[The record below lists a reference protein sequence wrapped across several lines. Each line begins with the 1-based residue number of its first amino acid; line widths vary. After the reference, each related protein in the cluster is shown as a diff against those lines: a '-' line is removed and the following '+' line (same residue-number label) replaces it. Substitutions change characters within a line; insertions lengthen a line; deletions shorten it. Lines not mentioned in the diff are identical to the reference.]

1 MRIVCISDTHEL
13 HRELDVP
20 PGDMLIHAGDF
31 TVFSERPSIVRD
43 FDEWLGELPHRH
55 KIVVPGNHDF
65 LMNQIPNRSQI
76 KNATLLVDSGVEVDG
91 LRIWGSPATKL
102 YGDTLGRPEAAD
114 LKGHLLTT
122 PDIQILV
129 THGPPLG
136 ILDVAADSNVHAG
149 CPELLEQVLRIN
161 PKLHVFGHIHG
172 AYGTRKLN
180 ETLFVNAA
188 LVGQAGHLDE
198 QPIVVDI

>member
-1 MRIVCISDTHEL
+1 L

-31 TVFSERPSIVRD
+31 TVFSERPSIVLD
-43 FDEWLGELPHRH
+43 FDQWLGELPHRH

-65 LMNQIPNRSQI
+65 LMNKIPNRRLI
-76 KNATLLVDSGVEVDG
+76 TNATLLVDSGVEVEG

-102 YGDTLGRPEAAD
+102 YGATLGRAD
-114 LKGHLLTT
+114 TAERKGLLPPL
-122 PDIQILV
+122 PDIHILV
-129 THGPPLG
+129 THGPPHG
-136 ILDVAADSNVHAG
+136 ILDVAPDSNVHAG
-149 CPELLEQVLRIN
+149 CPELLEQVLSIN

-172 AYGTRKLN
+172 CYGTHNLN
-180 ETLFVNAA
+180 GTLFVNAS
-188 LVGQAGHLDE
+188 LFGKAGGLNH

>member
-76 KNATLLVDSGVEVDG
+76 KNATLLVDSGV
-91 LRIWGSPATKL
+91 
-102 YGDTLGRPEAAD
+102 
-114 LKGHLLTT
+114 
-122 PDIQILV
+122 
-129 THGPPLG
+129 
-136 ILDVAADSNVHAG
+136 
-149 CPELLEQVLRIN
+149 
-161 PKLHVFGHIHG
+161 
-172 AYGTRKLN
+172 
-180 ETLFVNAA
+180 
-188 LVGQAGHLDE
+188 
-198 QPIVVDI
+198 